1 MPTGERGPARPQP
14 HAGLQN
20 KIGNRWNLT
29 RVDLRDPARPL
40 AGRVALVTGAGSDQ
54 GIGFAACGE
63 LSAAGGRLA
72 LTATTRRIHDRA
84 AELRAA
90 GAEAHGYVADLT
102 DRVAVAGL
110 IDAVRAELGNI
121 DVLVNNAGMSQT
133 GIAEPE
139 MALIDTNPTV
149 WDRQLAIT
157 LGTTFNV
164 TRAVAPDMARG
175 GWGRI
180 IMVSSVTGPHV
191 SYHGQS
197 AYAAAKG
204 AVDGL
209 MRTLAIELGPAR
221 VTVNSVAPGW
231 IATGSSTSGEQR
243 AAAFTPIGRPGTP
256 GEVAAVIAFLASPAA
271 SYLTGQAII
280 VDGGNIIQEDH
291 AHGR

>member
-1 MPTGERGPARPQP
+1 VILDDRG
-14 HAGLQN
+14 
-20 KIGNRWNLT
+20 
-29 RVDLRDPARPL
+29 DPARPL
-40 AGRVALVTGAGSDQ
+40 VGRLALVTGAGSDQ
-54 GIGFAACGE
+54 GIGFAAGRE
-63 LSAAGGRLA
+63 LSAAGARLA
-72 LTATTRRIHDRA
+72 LTSTTDRIHARA

-102 DRVAVAGL
+102 DRTEVADLVA
-110 IDAVRAELGNI
+110 AVRDELGNI

-133 GIAEPE
+133 GITEPE
-139 MALIDTNPTV
+139 STFIDTNPTA

-164 TRAVAPDMARG
+164 TRAVARGMASS

-209 MRTLAIELGPAR
+209 MRTLAIELGPAG

-231 IATGSSTSGEQR
+231 IATASATSSEQR
-243 AAAFTPIGRPGTP
+243 AAAWTPIGRPGTP

-271 SYLTGQAII
+271 SYLTGQAIV